1 MNAFMRAQGWA
12 LLFALWLSAPWAAAE
27 VAVPPLRAHVTDL
40 TDTLDAGQRAALE
53 QTLSA
58 FEAERGAQI
67 AVLIVPTTAPETL
80 EQYSIRVAEQW
91 KLGRKGIDD
100 GVLLVVAKQDRALR
114 IEVGYGLEGVIP
126 DAIANRV
133 TDDVIVPYFKR
144 GDYAGGIQAGVRQL
158 MHLIEGEAL
167 PAPVQ
172 RGAAPSGMEASL
184 PLLIMGAL
192 AVGLLLRAI
201 FGRLL
206 GAGLTGVGAGVIAW
220 WLFGS
225 LFFGLLL
232 GVFAFFFLLGG
243 GGRFFPGPGGWGSSP
258 RGGGFGGGMSGGGGG
273 FGGGGASGRW

>member
-114 IEVGYGLEGVIP
+114 IEEGYGLEGVIP

-133 TDDVIVPYFKR
+133 NDDVIVPYLKR
-144 GDYAGGIQAGVRQL
+144 GDYAGGIQAAVPYL
-158 MHLIEGEAL
+158 MHLMEGESL

-172 RGAAPSGMEASL
+172 LGASPRCIDSSL
-184 PLLIMGAL
+184 PLFIMVAL
-192 AVGLLLRAI
+192 EVCLLLRAI
-201 FGRLL
+201 FVRL
-206 GAGLTGVGAGVIAW
+206 
-220 WLFGS
+220 
-225 LFFGLLL
+225 
-232 GVFAFFFLLGG
+232 
-243 GGRFFPGPGGWGSSP
+243 
-258 RGGGFGGGMSGGGGG
+258 
-273 FGGGGASGRW
+273 

>member
-91 KLGRKGIDD
+91 KLGR
-100 GVLLVVAKQDRALR
+100 LR
-114 IEVGYGLEGVIP
+114 IEVGYGLEGVRP

-201 FGRLL
+201 FGRVL

-232 GVFAFFFLLGG
+232 GGFAFFFLLGG
-243 GGRFFPGPGGWGSSP
+243 G
-258 RGGGFGGGMSGGGGG
+258 
-273 FGGGGASGRW
+273 ASGRW

>member
-27 VAVPPLRAHVTDL
+27 EAVP
-40 TDTLDAGQRAALE
+40 
-53 QTLSA
+53 
-58 FEAERGAQI
+58 
-67 AVLIVPTTAPETL
+67 
-80 EQYSIRVAEQW
+80 
-91 KLGRKGIDD
+91 
-100 GVLLVVAKQDRALR
+100 
-114 IEVGYGLEGVIP
+114 
-126 DAIANRV
+126 
-133 TDDVIVPYFKR
+133 
-144 GDYAGGIQAGVRQL
+144 RQL
-158 MHLIEGEAL
+158 THLPEGEAA

-232 GVFAFFFLLGG
+232 GVF
-243 GGRFFPGPGGWGSSP
+243 
-258 RGGGFGGGMSGGGGG
+258 
-273 FGGGGASGRW
+273 